1 MKVSTTLPLLSV
13 AHLTSASSA
22 PGLPFVA
29 NVWSGPF
36 EAATNAAF
44 LSLLPN
50 ASTCGSP
57 TPALDAVTI
66 GCTVCEDEQCDGSV
80 GFGGSPDENCET
92 TLDAMIMDGGSFNA
106 GAVAGLRRVK
116 NAIGVARA
124 VMEHTR
130 HTLLSGDLATQFAR
144 EMGFKEES
152 LSTPEMEERCRAWR
166 EEDCQPNYR
175 VDVSPDAG
183 GSCGPYKPLEKK
195 SRRDDGK
202 QHGHDT
208 LSMIAIDHKGRM
220 AAGTTTNGATHKVG
234 RPAGPSQGGHLTNSA
249 SRFLDE

>member
-1 MKVSTTLPLLSV
+1 MKSVTLLPMAVL
-13 AHLTSASSA
+13 ASAAPS
-22 PGLPFVA
+22 PGLPFIA

-44 LSLLPN
+44 NSLLPN
-50 ASTCGSP
+50 ATTCGSR
-57 TPALDAVTI
+57 TPALDAVSI
-66 GCTVCEDEQCDGSV
+66 GCAVCEDEQCDGSV
-80 GFGGSPDENCET
+80 GFGGSPDESCET

-130 HTLLSGDLATQFAR
+130 HTLLAGDLATEFAKQ
-144 EMGFKEES
+144 MGFEEES

-183 GSCGPYKPLEKK
+183 SSCGPYSPLKSK
-195 SRRDDGK
+195 SRRQEAK
-202 QHGHDT
+202 QYGHDT
-208 LSMIAIDHKGRM
+208 LSLIAIDHKGRM
-220 AAGTTTNGATHKVG
+220 AAGTTTNGATHKVS
-234 RPAGPSQGGHLTNSA
+234 PTV
-249 SRFLDE
+249 

>member
-1 MKVSTTLPLLSV
+1 MKLLTTFPLTTLI
-13 AHLTSASSA
+13 HLTSASSS
-22 PGLPFVA
+22 PGLPFIA

-66 GCTVCEDEQCDGSV
+66 GCTVCEEEQCDGSV

-92 TLDAMIMDGGSFNA
+92 TLDAMIMDGVSFNA

-130 HTLLSGDLATQFAR
+130 HTLLSGDLATKFAK

-152 LSTPEMEERCRAWR
+152 LSTPEMEERCRVWR
-166 EEDCQPNYR
+166 EGNCQPNYR

-183 GSCGPYKPLEKK
+183 SSCGPYKPLEKK
-195 SRRDDGK
+195 SKRNQGK
-202 QHGHDT
+202 QYGHDT
-208 LSMIAIDHKGRM
+208 LSIIAIDHKGRM
-220 AAGTTTNGATHKVG
+220 AAGTTTNGATNKVG
-234 RPAGPSQGGHLTNSA
+234 NTP
-249 SRFLDE
+249 